1 MAPARSLR
9 FLDSLDRVASSL
21 TEPDPSEPVCD
32 RRIVTSAPFPTQD
45 TPMPFVSVSAHY
57 HLPPTAGGI
66 VQTAAEKRNLDLSNE
81 LLTLKKTLKHDQVQ
95 RLGKLPTIPFLAAVL
110 GTEGHRI

>member
-1 MAPARSLR
+1 
-9 FLDSLDRVASSL
+9 
-21 TEPDPSEPVCD
+21 
-32 RRIVTSAPFPTQD
+32 
-45 TPMPFVSVSAHY
+45 
-57 HLPPTAGGI
+57 